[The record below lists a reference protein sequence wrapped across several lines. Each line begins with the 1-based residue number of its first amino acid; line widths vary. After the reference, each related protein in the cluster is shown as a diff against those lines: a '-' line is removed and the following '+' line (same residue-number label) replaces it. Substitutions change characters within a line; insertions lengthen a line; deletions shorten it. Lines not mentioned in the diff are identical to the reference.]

1 MLLSIATALGIVAR
15 IKPVRAL
22 YKMNY
27 VIYYRVST
35 KRQGESGLG
44 LDAQKRDIE
53 IYLENHAHN
62 ILAEFEDI
70 QSGKDANRDGYRK
83 AVALAKKTSATLLV
97 AKLDRISRDVET
109 IAGLIKRVTLK
120 VACMPQADNFQL
132 HIYAALAHQE
142 REFISQRTKSALKA
156 AKQRGVR
163 LGKVPNEQRKAICVE
178 GTSAIIQ
185 SANTFAKDMAMAIR
199 PMRESGTSY
208 SDIAKWLNAR
218 NMPTQRGKD
227 WTATGVRNI
236 CVRLS
241 LLPQLRNNIDS

>member
-1 MLLSIATALGIVAR
+1 
-15 IKPVRAL
+15 
-22 YKMNY
+22 MNY

-53 IYLENHAHN
+53 IYLETHAHN
-62 ILAEFEDI
+62 ILAEYQDI
-70 QSGKDANRDGYRK
+70 QSGKDANRDGYKK
-83 AVALAKKTSATLLV
+83 AVELAKRTGATLLV

-142 REFISQRTKSALKA
+142 REFISQRTKAALKA

-163 LGKVPNEQRKAICVE
+163 LGKASSEQRKAICVK
-178 GTSAIIQ
+178 GTSSIIQ
-185 SANTFAKDMAMAIR
+185 NANSFAQDMAMAIR
-199 PMRESGTSY
+199 PMRDSGTSY
-208 SDIAKWLNAR
+208 RDIAKWLNAR

-227 WTATGVRNI
+227 WTATGVRN
-236 CVRLS
+236 VLTRLEAMTKF
-241 LLPQLRNNIDS
+241 